1 MSVVMPRVM
10 TRGVVFIHS
19 TPTALCPH
27 IAWALEGV
35 LDTRV
40 SLDWVPQP
48 AQPGTMRTEFSW
60 TGEAGTGALIASAMR
75 GWDGL
80 RYEVVEEASR
90 GSDGMRWTHTP
101 ALGIHQARLSANGDV
116 VVNEDRLRTLVAA
129 SAVRLAPSG
138 AGRVASGSLA
148 CRRRSISSAV
158 SSDGRLSGGAPF
170 SVDDW
175 TRANPLPNT

>member
-10 TRGVVFIHS
+10 TRGVVVIHS
-19 TPTALCPH
+19 TPIALCPH
-27 IAWALEGV
+27 ISWALEGV

-48 AQPGTMRTEFSW
+48 VQSGCMRTEFAW
-60 TGEAGTGALIASAMR
+60 TGESGTGALIASAMR

-101 ALGIHQARLSANGDV
+101 SLGIHQARLSANGDI
-116 VVNEDRLRTLVAA
+116 VVNEDRLRTIVEESAGNAA
-129 SAVRLAPSG
+129 VLSHALDTALG
-138 AGRVASGSLA
+138 ADWDAELEEFRHAGE
-148 CRRRSISSAV
+148 
-158 SSDGRLSGGAPF
+158 GAPIT
-170 SVDDW
+170 W
-175 TRANPLPNT
+175 LHKAG

>member
-1 MSVVMPRVM
+1 MSAVMPRVM

-40 SLDWVPQP
+40 SLDWISQP
-48 AQPGTMRTEFSW
+48 AETGAMRTEFAW
-60 TGEAGTGALIASAMR
+60 TGEAGTGATIASAMR

-90 GSDGMRWTHTP
+90 GSDGARWTHTP
-101 ALGIHQARLSANGDV
+101 ELGLHTARLSANGDV
-116 VVNEDRLRTLVAA
+116 VVNEDRIRHIVESAEG
-129 SAVRLAPSG
+129 SAVTIAAEVDRALGTAWDSELEVYRH
-138 AGRVASGSLA
+138 AGE
-148 CRRRSISSAV
+148 
-158 SSDGRLSGGAPF
+158 GAP
-170 SVDDW
+170 VTW
-175 TRANPLPNT
+175 LHKVG

>member
-116 VVNEDRLRTLVAA
+116 VVNEDRLRTLLEA
-129 SAVRLAPSG
+129 SAGSAATLVAELDRALG
-138 AGRVASGSLA
+138 AAWDAELEQFRHAGE
-148 CRRRSISSAV
+148 
-158 SSDGRLSGGAPF
+158 GAPPTWLHK
-170 SVDDW
+170 VG
-175 TRANPLPNT
+175 

>member
-40 SLDWVPQP
+40 ALDWTPQS

-60 TGEAGTGALIASAMR
+60 TGEQGTGAQLASAMR

-90 GSDGMRWTHTP
+90 GSDGARWTHTP
-101 ALGIHQARLSANGDV
+101 ALGIHHARLSANGDV
-116 VVNEDRLRTLVAA
+116 VVNEDRLRSLLSEAGGKIAVLAA
-129 SAVRLAPSG
+129 EVDMALGSAWDAELEHFRHSG
-138 AGRVASGSLA
+138 E
-148 CRRRSISSAV
+148 
-158 SSDGRLSGGAPF
+158 GAP
-170 SVDDW
+170 VKW
-175 TRANPLPNT
+175 LHKVG

>member
-1 MSVVMPRVM
+1 MPRVM
-10 TRGVVFIHS
+10 TRGVVFVHS

-40 SLDWVPQP
+40 ALDWV
-48 AQPGTMRTEFSW
+48 AQPVAPGAMRTEFSW
-60 TGEAGTGALIASAMR
+60 TGESGTGAHIASAMR

-116 VVNEDRLRTLVAA
+116 VVNEDRLRTVVESAGGSAATIMAELDLVLGAA
-129 SAVRLAPSG
+129 WDAELEPYRH
-138 AGRVASGSLA
+138 AGE
-148 CRRRSISSAV
+148 
-158 SSDGRLSGGAPF
+158 GAP
-170 SVDDW
+170 VTW
-175 TRANPLPNT
+175 LHKVG

>member
-10 TRGVVFIHS
+10 TRGVVFVHS
-19 TPTALCPH
+19 APLALCPH
-27 IAWALEGV
+27 INWALEGV

-48 AQPGTMRTEFSW
+48 VESGLVRTEFSW

-101 ALGIHQARLSANGDV
+101 SLGIHQARLSANGDV
-116 VVNEDRLRTLVAA
+116 VVNEDRLRTVVEQAA
-129 SAVRLAPSG
+129 GNAAVLSAELDRVLG
-138 AGRVASGSLA
+138 AAWDDELEVFRHAGE
-148 CRRRSISSAV
+148 
-158 SSDGRLSGGAPF
+158 GAP
-170 SVDDW
+170 VTW
-175 TRANPLPNT
+175 LHKVG

>member
-19 TPTALCPH
+19 TPIALCPH
-27 IAWALEGV
+27 IAWGLEGV

-48 AQPGTMRTEFSW
+48 ASPGSMRTEFSW
-60 TGEAGTGALIASAMR
+60 TGEAGTGAFLASAMR

-90 GSDGMRWTHTP
+90 GSDGMRWTHVP
-101 ALGIHQARLSANGDV
+101 GLGIHQARLSANGDV
-116 VVNEDRLRTLVAA
+116 VVNEDRLRSIVQTHANDAA
-129 SAVRLAPSG
+129 ELTAELDRAMG
-138 AGRVASGSLA
+138 AQWDSELEVFRHAGE
-148 CRRRSISSAV
+148 
-158 SSDGRLSGGAPF
+158 GAPPTWLHK
-170 SVDDW
+170 VG
-175 TRANPLPNT
+175 

>member
-60 TGEAGTGALIASAMR
+60 TGEAGRLLAAIFDPVECFDPDLTPGEPTDAFTLDEARFRAEVLELHRKLHAL
-75 GWDGL
+75 
-80 RYEVVEEASR
+80 
-90 GSDGMRWTHTP
+90 P
-101 ALGIHQARLSANGDV
+101 QAA
-116 VVNEDRLRTLVAA
+116 
-129 SAVRLAPSG
+129 
-138 AGRVASGSLA
+138 
-148 CRRRSISSAV
+148 
-158 SSDGRLSGGAPF
+158 
-170 SVDDW
+170 
-175 TRANPLPNT
+175 

>member
-1 MSVVMPRVM
+1 MPRVM
-10 TRGVVFIHS
+10 TRGVVFVHS

-27 IAWALEGV
+27 ISWALEGV

-40 SLDWVPQP
+40 ALDWVAQP
-48 AQPGTMRTEFSW
+48 AEPGTMRTEFSW
-60 TGEAGTGALIASAMR
+60 TGESGTGAHIASAMR

-116 VVNEDRLRTLVAA
+116 VVNEDRLRTIVESAGGSAATIVAE
-129 SAVRLAPSG
+129 LDLTLG
-138 AGRVASGSLA
+138 AAWDAELEPYRHAGE
-148 CRRRSISSAV
+148 
-158 SSDGRLSGGAPF
+158 GAP
-170 SVDDW
+170 VTW
-175 TRANPLPNT
+175 LHKVG

>member
-10 TRGVVFIHS
+10 TRGVVFVHS

-90 GSDGMRWTHTP
+90 GNDGMRWTHTP
-101 ALGIHQARLSANGDV
+101 ALGIHQARLSANGDI
-116 VVNEDRLRTLVAA
+116 VVNEDRLRSLVEA
-129 SAVRLAPSG
+129 SAGSAATIVAEIDRVLGSAWDAELEQFRH
-138 AGRVASGSLA
+138 AGE
-148 CRRRSISSAV
+148 
-158 SSDGRLSGGAPF
+158 GAPATWLHK
-170 SVDDW
+170 VG
-175 TRANPLPNT
+175 

>member
-1 MSVVMPRVM
+1 MSAVMPRVM

-19 TPTALCPH
+19 APIALCPH

-48 AQPGTMRTEFSW
+48 AQSGSMRTEFSW

-90 GSDGMRWTHTP
+90 GNDGMRWTHTP
-101 ALGIHQARLSANGDV
+101 SLGIHQARVSANGDI
-116 VVNEDRLRTLVAA
+116 VVNEDRLRTIVEQ
-129 SAVRLAPSG
+129 SAGVLATLHAELDRALGSSWDAELEEFRH
-138 AGRVASGSLA
+138 AGE
-148 CRRRSISSAV
+148 
-158 SSDGRLSGGAPF
+158 GAPATWMHK
-170 SVDDW
+170 VG
-175 TRANPLPNT
+175 

>member
-129 SAVRLAPSG
+129 SAGSAATLVAELDRALG
-138 AGRVASGSLA
+138 AAWDAELEQFRHAGE
-148 CRRRSISSAV
+148 
-158 SSDGRLSGGAPF
+158 GAPPTWLHK
-170 SVDDW
+170 VG
-175 TRANPLPNT
+175 

>member
-1 MSVVMPRVM
+1 MSVVMPRVV

-40 SLDWVPQP
+40 ALDWTPQP
-48 AQPGTMRTEFSW
+48 AQNGGMRTEFSW
-60 TGEAGTGALIASAMR
+60 TGEQGTGAQLASAMR

-90 GSDGMRWTHTP
+90 GADGARWVHTP
-101 ALGIHQARLSANGDV
+101 ALGIHHARLSANGDV
-116 VVNEDRLRTLVAA
+116 VINEDRVRSMMA
-129 SAVRLAPSG
+129 SAGGQWGTFSAEMDVALGSAWDAELEHFRY
-138 AGRVASGSLA
+138 AGE
-148 CRRRSISSAV
+148 
-158 SSDGRLSGGAPF
+158 GAP
-170 SVDDW
+170 VKW
-175 TRANPLPNT
+175 LHKVG

>member
-1 MSVVMPRVM
+1 MSAVMPRVM
-10 TRGVVFIHS
+10 TRGVVYVHS

-48 AQPGTMRTEFSW
+48 AQPGSMRTEFSW

-101 ALGIHQARLSANGDV
+101 SLGIHQSRLSANGDL
-116 VVNEDRLRTLVAA
+116 VVNEDRLRSVLE
-129 SAVRLAPSG
+129 RC
-138 AGRVASGSLA
+138 AGDAT
-148 CRRRSISSAV
+148 
-158 SSDGRLSGGAPF
+158 RLSQELEQVLGADWDAELEVYRHAGEGAPATWLHK
-170 SVDDW
+170 VG
-175 TRANPLPNT
+175 

>member
-10 TRGVVFIHS
+10 TRGVVFVHS

-101 ALGIHQARLSANGDV
+101 DLGIHQARLSANGDV
-116 VVNEDRLRTLVAA
+116 VVNEDRLRALVEASAGSAATLVAELDRA
-129 SAVRLAPSG
+129 LG
-138 AGRVASGSLA
+138 AAWDAELEQFRHAGE
-148 CRRRSISSAV
+148 
-158 SSDGRLSGGAPF
+158 GAPPTWLHK
-170 SVDDW
+170 VG
-175 TRANPLPNT
+175 

>member
-10 TRGVVFIHS
+10 TRGVVFVHS

-40 SLDWVPQP
+40 ALDWV
-48 AQPGTMRTEFSW
+48 AQPVAPGAMRTEFSW
-60 TGEAGTGALIASAMR
+60 TGESGTGAHIASAMR

-116 VVNEDRLRTLVAA
+116 VVNEDRLRTVVESAGGSAATIMAELDLVLGAA
-129 SAVRLAPSG
+129 WDAELEPYRH
-138 AGRVASGSLA
+138 AGE
-148 CRRRSISSAV
+148 
-158 SSDGRLSGGAPF
+158 GAP
-170 SVDDW
+170 VTW
-175 TRANPLPNT
+175 LHKVG

>member
-116 VVNEDRLRTLVAA
+116 VVNEDRLRSLVESSAGSAATLVAELDRA
-129 SAVRLAPSG
+129 LG
-138 AGRVASGSLA
+138 AAWDAELEQFRHAGE
-148 CRRRSISSAV
+148 
-158 SSDGRLSGGAPF
+158 GAPPTWLHK
-170 SVDDW
+170 VG
-175 TRANPLPNT
+175 

>member
-48 AQPGTMRTEFSW
+48 AQPGTMRAEFSW

-116 VVNEDRLRTLVAA
+116 VVNEDRLRALVEASAGSAATLVAELDRA
-129 SAVRLAPSG
+129 LG
-138 AGRVASGSLA
+138 AAWDAELEHFRHAGE
-148 CRRRSISSAV
+148 
-158 SSDGRLSGGAPF
+158 GAPPTWLHK
-170 SVDDW
+170 VG
-175 TRANPLPNT
+175 

>member
-40 SLDWVPQP
+40 SLDLVPQP

-116 VVNEDRLRTLVAA
+116 VVNENRLRALVESSAGSGATLVAELDRA
-129 SAVRLAPSG
+129 LG
-138 AGRVASGSLA
+138 AAWDAELEHFRYAGE
-148 CRRRSISSAV
+148 
-158 SSDGRLSGGAPF
+158 GAP
-170 SVDDW
+170 VNW
-175 TRANPLPNT
+175 LHKVG

>member
-40 SLDWVPQP
+40 SLDWTAQP
-48 AQPGTMRTEFSW
+48 AQPGTVRTEFAW
-60 TGEAGTGALIASAMR
+60 TGEAGTGALLASAMR

-80 RYEVVEEASR
+80 RYEVVEEPSR
-90 GSDGMRWTHTP
+90 GADGARWTHTP
-101 ALGIHQARLSANGDV
+101 SLGIHHARISANGDV
-116 VVNEDRLRTLVAA
+116 MINEDRLRAAVAEA
-129 SAVRLAPSG
+129 GDNMAVLTAELDRCLGTAWDTELEEFRH
-138 AGRVASGSLA
+138 AG
-148 CRRRSISSAV
+148 
-158 SSDGRLSGGAPF
+158 DGAP
-170 SVDDW
+170 VKW
-175 TRANPLPNT
+175 LHKVG

>member
-1 MSVVMPRVM
+1 MSAVMPRVM

-48 AQPGTMRTEFSW
+48 ASAGTMRTEFSW
-60 TGEAGTGALIASAMR
+60 TGEAGTGAVIASAMR

-101 ALGIHQARLSANGDV
+101 GLGIHQARLSANGDV
-116 VVNEDRLRTLVAA
+116 VVNEDRVRAILEQAA
-129 SAVRLAPSG
+129 GDAGALTRELDRALGSAWDEELEVFRH
-138 AGRVASGSLA
+138 AGE
-148 CRRRSISSAV
+148 
-158 SSDGRLSGGAPF
+158 GAPPTWLHK
-170 SVDDW
+170 VG
-175 TRANPLPNT
+175 

>member
-1 MSVVMPRVM
+1 MSAVTPRIV

-27 IAWALEGV
+27 ITWALEGV

-48 AQPGTMRTEFSW
+48 AQPGTMRAEFSW
-60 TGEAGTGALIASAMR
+60 TGDAGTGAYLASAMR

-90 GSDGMRWTHTP
+90 GSDGARWTHTP
-101 ALGIHQARLSANGDV
+101 ELGIHHSRLSANGDI
-116 VVNEDRLRTLVAA
+116 VVNEDRI
-129 SAVRLAPSG
+129 
-138 AGRVASGSLA
+138 
-148 CRRRSISSAV
+148 RSIVEGAEGKMAVLTAELDLALGSAW
-158 SSDGRLSGGAPF
+158 DAELEDFRHAGEGAPVKWLHKV
-170 SVDDW
+170 S
-175 TRANPLPNT
+175 